1 MSGELE
7 KLTPENKVVLTDA
20 QWDAVAKLIEALGVT
35 KEFEVDTMRGEK
47 YVFDR
52 EEDRPLDTGFA
63 IGLLA
68 GMAVKP
74 LKDYGLSEET
84 VSVLNEIF
92 GADR

>member
-1 MSGELE
+1 MGGELE

-63 IGLLA
+63 IGLLK
-68 GMAVKP
+68 GMVQKP
-74 LKDYGLSEET
+74 LAEYGLSDDT
-84 VSVLNEIF
+84 VAVLT
-92 GADR
+92 GLMG

>member
-1 MSGELE
+1 MGGELE

-63 IGLLA
+63 IGLLK
-68 GMAVKP
+68 GMISKP
-74 LKDYGLSEET
+74 LGEYGLSDDT
-84 VSVLNEIF
+84 VAVLT
-92 GADR
+92 GLMG